1 MKKLVN
7 RVQELYEVI
16 KNAEKELNDI
26 RTHCQHTKHI
36 IVVAS
41 GEEEHICDYCGK
53 FLGEYKIFD
62 EWLPNYT
69 TNYLECCYGDDY
81 LNIKGRNFNHV
92 DLNGEITEIPYTKE
106 DEEIVS
112 KKLELFNN
120 KELNTSGNKPISEK
134 EFRNLIKD
142 YL

>member
-41 GEEEHICDYCGK
+41 GE
-53 FLGEYKIFD
+53 
-62 EWLPNYT
+62 
-69 TNYLECCYGDDY
+69 
-81 LNIKGRNFNHV
+81 
-92 DLNGEITEIPYTKE
+92 
-106 DEEIVS
+106 
-112 KKLELFNN
+112 
-120 KELNTSGNKPISEK
+120 
-134 EFRNLIKD
+134 
-142 YL
+142 